1 MESKEDKE
9 KIDRFNGDE
18 VWKQYTERLDRISD
32 KTKKIYDLNTELLNF
47 VSSMILFLD
56 NVGDMN
62 NWLYSSARKRILE
75 ETPKFRQ
82 KLIDLLNKHQKS
94 V

>member
-1 MESKEDKE
+1 MENKEDKE
-9 KIDRFNGDE
+9 KPTE
-18 VWKQYTERLDRISD
+18 VTNEDIWKQYTERLDKVSD
-32 KTKKIYDLNTELLNF
+32 RTNKVYDLNTELLNF

-56 NVGDMN
+56 NVGNMD

-75 ETPKFRQ
+75 ETPKFRE
-82 KLIDLLNKHQKS
+82 KLIDLLNKHQKH